1 MCGRALSRGGRR
13 AARGEPP
20 PASPRRPAATRW
32 RAAAA
37 PTRARSA
44 RRRCAGRC
52 PPRRPVRLGRC
63 PRRAWCQGAATH
75 PPSCYAV
82 PGAILRSSRV
92 AGFAARGAGDRAPPC
107 SPSQATRVVEESRG
121 GRGMLL
127 LDTATRRGARPARRA
142 VCLAALGMLLLP
154 RGAAAHERWFVQGG
168 AQPVRIGDILSGT
181 TALALVTMGAV
192 VLLAWLSARLVAT
205 RRGLLPFNRLGIAS
219 LAHLYAWLPPVL
231 AIHAAVPLIVNGV
244 SLRLFAPNLALPW
257 TLAGGVLA
265 LAEIVVALSFLYGA
279 FTRAAAIVLAL
290 IGLVGMLFFSPWLV
304 LEHCDL
310 LGIAAFLY
318 IAGRGPYSVDA
329 LIGRAGRPNLR
340 LLPYAVPALRVL
352 TGFAIV
358 VLGFTEKLWNRDL
371 ALAFLRSYP
380 FNVTQSLPIALSD
393 AQFVVAAGLV
403 EVSIGALIMSGLWTR
418 PVILLTWLPFNLTL
432 PFLGWV
438 ELVGHLPTYG
448 TMVVLLLWGA
458 GQDLTPYIRAVER
471 AEARLDE

>member
-1 MCGRALSRGGRR
+1 M
-13 AARGEPP
+13 
-20 PASPRRPAATRW
+20 
-32 RAAAA
+32 
-37 PTRARSA
+37 
-44 RRRCAGRC
+44 
-52 PPRRPVRLGRC
+52 
-63 PRRAWCQGAATH
+63 
-75 PPSCYAV
+75 
-82 PGAILRSSRV
+82 LR
-92 AGFAARGAGDRAPPC
+92 
-107 SPSQATRVVEESRG
+107 
-121 GRGMLL
+121 

-142 VCLAALGMLLLP
+142 ACLAALGTLLLP

-181 TALALVTMGAV
+181 TVLALVTMGVV
-192 VLLAWLSARLVAT
+192 VLLAWLAARLVAT
-205 RRGLLPFNRLGIAS
+205 RRRLLPFNRLGIAS

-318 IAGRGPYSVDA
+318 CTGRGPYSVDA

-371 ALAFLRSYP
+371 ALAFLRTYP
-380 FNVTQSLPIALSD
+380 FNVTQSLPITLSD

-471 AEARLDE
+471 AEARLDEAAEREPARDAA